1 MGYVLLID
9 SCTDLPREYVEENKL
24 PFIGY
29 ICNLGG
35 KEYVDDFG
43 KTLTYKDFYHIVR
56 NGEMPTTAQVNVY
69 RYAEEFKKY
78 AKEGKSVVYLC
89 FSSALSGSY
98 NSALMAAEMVKEEYS
113 DADITVIDSR
123 CASLGEGL
131 LVYYANEMYKKGCS
145 KEELVSW
152 VEENKL
158 KIIHWFTVDDL
169 NHLKRG
175 GRVSS
180 FGAAVGTILSIKP
193 VLHVDDE
200 GRLIPI
206 TKVKGRKQSLRA
218 LVDKFRETA
227 INPEEQVV
235 FISHG
240 DALEDAEYVE
250 KLILEDFKVKK
261 ILINNIGPVIGA
273 HSGPGTIALFF
284 IGNHR

>member
-1 MGYVLLID
+1 MEYVLLID
-9 SCTDLPREYVEENKL
+9 SCSDLPREYVEENKI

-29 ICNLGG
+29 NCNLSG
-35 KEYVDDFG
+35 KDYIDDFG
-43 KTLTYKDFYHIVR
+43 KTLAYKEFYDIVR
-56 NGEMPTTAQVNVY
+56 GGEMPTTAQVNVY

-78 AKEGKSVVYLC
+78 LNAGKGIVYIC

-98 NSALMAAEMVKEEYS
+98 NSALMAKEMLEEEFS
-113 DADITVIDSR
+113 NADITVIDSR

-131 LVYYANEMYKKGCS
+131 LVYYANELYMQGYS
-145 KEELVSW
+145 KEELVKW
-152 VEENKL
+152 IEENKL
-158 KIIHWFTVDDL
+158 KINHWFTVDDL

-193 VLHVDDE
+193 VLHVDNE

-206 TKVKGRKQSLRA
+206 TKVKGRKQSLRM
-218 LVDKFRETA
+218 LVDKFREMA
-227 INPEEQVV
+227 VNPEEQVV

-240 DALEDAEYVE
+240 DSLEDAKYVE
-250 KLILEDFKVKK
+250 KLILEEFKIKK
-261 ILINNIGPVIGA
+261 IMINNIGPVIGT

-284 IGNHR
+284 IGNNR